1 MKHIED
7 NDLSLEELKKRYE
20 DGESM
25 YSIAKKTNISKFIIR
40 SRLSKLGI
48 HIRENNNKRVYIN
61 KIDHYPEVYTD
72 KDVNVD
78 EDIETYFYK

>member
-20 DGESM
+20 AGESM
-25 YSIAKKTNISKFIIR
+25 YSIAKKTNISKFIIK
-40 SRLSKLGI
+40 SRLSKAGI
-48 HIRENNNKRVYIN
+48 NFRENSKKNVFVKNV
-61 KIDHYPEVYTD
+61 DHYPEIYTD
-72 KDVNVD
+72 KDVNID